1 MGMEHTDDQYTDYER
16 RVMAAFH
23 TVREASGAH
32 QIALSVAAGMGRN
45 QVGRYERLER
55 HANLG
60 DLERL
65 LDAIR
70 RTAPRRVSVTTVF
83 DLLAYAEGKVKLTV
97 EERGE

>member
-1 MGMEHTDDQYTDYER
+1 MGMTTTDDEFTEYER

-23 TVREASGAH
+23 TVRETSGAH
-32 QIALSVAAGMGRN
+32 QIELSVAAGMGRN

-70 RTAPRRVSVTTVF
+70 RTAPRRVSVATVF